1 MFHDRRVR
9 HVRAGTARIQEHMYW
24 GFNWGFNPPTLQVVV
39 GCVGWLEGHG
49 HEQEMTAEKL
59 RLTCM
64 LDDNRTRVEL
74 DDEFAPNDTMKWPQ
88 LMSYRN
94 CLRRCLDDESKHQPT
109 HSRLVLKWNFK
120 HPQKKGQ
127 IGQTVRVA
135 LNKKLWWWKENYF
148 GAMGGALFMRLCTIH
163 GLGKLQTSM

>member
-1 MFHDRRVR
+1 M
-9 HVRAGTARIQEHMYW
+9 
-24 GFNWGFNPPTLQVVV
+24 
-39 GCVGWLEGHG
+39 EGHG

-109 HSRLVLKWNFK
+109 HSRLVLKWTFK

-127 IGQTVRVA
+127 IVQTVRVA

-163 GLGKLQTSM
+163 GLGKRLVDTFKRPRRVQPTCLLARNMFVWNTQELGGNICV